1 MIGKDMLKTYANK
14 LMFDMNDN
22 EYETL
27 QKEFETILKQ
37 MDLLGEIEGIKDIE
51 PMTFPF
57 MLDEVSLRTDE
68 KALNIDVND
77 ALKNCHDRKGDEVR
91 VPRVVE

>member
-1 MIGKDMLKTYANK
+1 MIDKNKLKAYANK
-14 LMFDMNDN
+14 LMFDMNDS

-27 QKEFETILKQ
+27 QEEFETILKQ
-37 MDLLGEIEGIKDIE
+37 MELLGEIDGIREIE

-57 MLDEVSLRTDE
+57 MLEEVILRNDEEYV
-68 KALNIDVND
+68 NIDVND

>member
-1 MIGKDMLKTYANK
+1 MIEKNKLKAYANK

-27 QKEFETILKQ
+27 QSEFDTILKQ
-37 MDLLGEIEGIKDIE
+37 LDLIEEIENIKNVN

-57 MLDEVSLRTDE
+57 MLDEVTLREDQE
-68 KALNIDVND
+68 SRNINVDD
-77 ALKNCHDRKGDEVR
+77 ALSNCHDRKGDEVR

>member
-1 MIGKDMLKTYANK
+1 MIEKNKLKGYANK

-27 QKEFETILKQ
+27 QSEFDTILKQ
-37 MDLLGEIEGIKDIE
+37 LDLIEEIENIKNVN

-57 MLDEVSLRTDE
+57 MLDEVTLREDQE
-68 KALNIDVND
+68 SRNINVDD
-77 ALKNCHDRKGDEVR
+77 ALSNCHDRKGDEVR